1 LACPPKR
8 SPVMMLD
15 WKLGKGVF
23 HGQEIVFSGADH
35 QDDLVITTLLL
46 VFRKPPRRALTKY

>member
-1 LACPPKR
+1 
-8 SPVMMLD
+8 MLD

-46 VFRKPPRRALTKY
+46 VFRKQQLIGLIVYSQ

>member
-1 LACPPKR
+1 
-8 SPVMMLD
+8 MMLD

-35 QDDLVITTLLL
+35 QDDLVITTLRL
-46 VFRKPPRRALTKY
+46 VFREQQLIGLTSY